1 MYFYN
6 MNTADLKLRIIRQVD
21 SLEEDILKE
30 VMEYIQGKINSQHSS
45 ELDSLSEIQQSEIR
59 QAQQSIKDG
68 KGISHDVIV
77 EKYKAKY
84 GIS

>member
-30 VMEYIQGKINSQHSS
+30 VMEYIQGKINSQHTS
-45 ELDSLSEIQQSEIR
+45 ELDSLSEIQPSEIR

-68 KGISHDVIV
+68 KGI
-77 EKYKAKY
+77 
-84 GIS
+84 